1 MVKRTKRY
9 TFSPVSDV
17 DVEESMFLS
26 PVFNFSFFKTKARF
40 PQDNKWRYRT
50 MIFLALVQAFL
61 SSDITKYR

>member
-26 PVFNFSFFKTKARF
+26 PVFNFSFLRLKLGSHKTI
-40 PQDNKWRYRT
+40 NG
-50 MIFLALVQAFL
+50 
-61 SSDITKYR
+61 DIEQ